1 MRPGIAQFAWILQI
15 SLGLTYL
22 VAGLSK
28 LIGVASMTSLFQ
40 AVGFGQW
47 FRCLVGATETT
58 AAVFLFTP
66 SWSGVAAMALAPLMV
81 GAVAIG
87 FLLPGESPALAA
99 LCLTGLLAV
108 AWMRRAATI
117 RAVQAVFG
125 R

>member
-28 LIGVASMTSLFQ
+28 LIGIASMTSLFQ

-47 FRCLVGATETT
+47 FRYVVGVTET
-58 AAVFLFTP
+58 AGAVFLFTA
-66 SWSGVAAMALAPLMV
+66 SWSGFAAMALVPIMV

-87 FLLPGESPALAA
+87 FLLPGKSPASAA

-108 AWMRRAATI
+108 AWIRRAATI
-117 RAVQAVFG
+117 RVVQAVFG